1 MSEKRRDNR
10 NRILREGEYQRKDGR
25 YRFRYLDED
34 GKEQNVYSWRLDK
47 NDPMPKGKK
56 REPSLREKEK
66 QIEADLFD
74 HIVTNGGKL
83 TVLELVEKY
92 IHGLFPIWGIR
103 FVSIVDNADTDNKGN
118 KKSRQING
126 LVNEW
131 YLEDMSDNIRSVLTN
146 RRVNGLH
153 IGAFALYGY
162 RKDPDRKGHLLIDEE
177 AAAVVR
183 EVFNLFAQGYGKTSI
198 ARILN
203 ARGIPNPTEY
213 KRQHGLRYKQAVSK
227 NSTLWKYF
235 AIADMLENE
244 IYIGNM
250 VQGKYGSVSYK
261 TKQCKPRP
269 KDQWYVV
276 RGTHEPIIDQEL
288 WDKVCRRRAERSRPF
303 SDGKIGIFARKARC
317 AYCGYTLRSSK
328 TQDRH
333 YLQCPNR
340 HISVEA
346 CPGAFI
352 AVSHLEEAVLEELN
366 RMAQEF
372 LDKDEA
378 AESVAFCKDLQKQK
392 KCLQKEINT
401 YRQKQEEYTTGI
413 RNLYLDKVKGLLTEQ
428 DYLAMSKDFAGER
441 DRLEHVIED
450 GEKQM
455 RDSHENGDIFFQHR
469 EACNKYYQALPA
481 VVEKYM
487 NIEHLNR
494 EMVDTLIDYVTV
506 GRRAKGTKTVPVEI
520 HWNF

>member
-1 MSEKRRDNR
+1 M
-10 NRILREGEYQRKDGR
+10 I
-25 YRFRYLDED
+25 YLDED

-162 RKDPDRKGHLLIDEE
+162 PDRKGHLLIDEE

-203 ARGIPNPTEY
+203 TRGIPNPTEY

-455 RDSHENGDIFFQHR
+455 RELEERIAIGDNR
-469 EACNKYYQALPA
+469 RAL
-481 VVEKYM
+481 VEKYM

-494 EMVDTLIDYVTV
+494 EMVDTLIDYVVV